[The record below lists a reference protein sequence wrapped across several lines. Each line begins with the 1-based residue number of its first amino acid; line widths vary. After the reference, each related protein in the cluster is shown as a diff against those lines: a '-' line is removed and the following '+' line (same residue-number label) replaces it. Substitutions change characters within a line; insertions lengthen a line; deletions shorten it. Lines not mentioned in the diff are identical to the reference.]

1 VCPSSLRTI
10 LFLGYIGDM
19 AEPYRC
25 GVCELSEDRCDCN
38 KYCCLCQGEH
48 RVRLCADGQYYCLE
62 CREACE
68 LKAQD

>member
-1 VCPSSLRTI
+1 
-10 LFLGYIGDM
+10 M

-68 LKAQD
+68 LRAQD